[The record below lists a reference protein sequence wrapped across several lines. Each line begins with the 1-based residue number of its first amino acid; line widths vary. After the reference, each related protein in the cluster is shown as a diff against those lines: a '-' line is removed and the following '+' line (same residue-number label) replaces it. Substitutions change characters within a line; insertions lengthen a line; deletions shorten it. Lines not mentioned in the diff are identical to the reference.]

1 MNKLKFA
8 RKRVLPFLCIMLL
21 SISLRGQ
28 EASKGDFSEKRI
40 SIEKCQQWAMEN
52 YPAIK
57 QHDLLDKAREYTLS
71 NISRV
76 YRPEFSLSGVASW
89 QSERMK
95 LDLKMPKT
103 VNVSMDLNGPV
114 SIPVSIPEMSIP
126 VSDQDRYN
134 VSLMLK
140 QALWTGGRVKA
151 GKQVAE
157 SEIDMM
163 HAGLDAQLY
172 EIKDKVKE
180 LYFGLL
186 TIEGKEK
193 QLDCADEI
201 LDSLHVRAEAA
212 LKDGVIYET
221 DLDVIEVERIKYR
234 QLRLELEAKRE
245 ACLGVL
251 SMLIHRPLSKETE
264 LQVPEEVIL
273 ESDKIERPEL
283 KYLDSKIDR
292 LEADLKM
299 QNAENMPKLGL
310 FATGGYGKSG
320 LNTFDKEFKPYFIG
334 GIMLSWNF
342 GKLNTLKND
351 RKLKRVQQESV
362 RIEQESFIFNTKME
376 MLMQDAEIKKMRNL
390 VKEDEKVLRLRE
402 SIRQASEVKYANGV
416 YTISELI
423 SDVNYALIA
432 QQEKLL
438 REIELKMMIYSKKI
452 MLGL

>member
-1 MNKLKFA
+1 M
-8 RKRVLPFLCIMLL
+8 RKRVLPFFCVMLL

-28 EASKGDFSEKRI
+28 EIAKEDSSERHI
-40 SIEKCQQWAMEN
+40 SIEECQRWAMEN

-57 QHDLLDKAREYTLS
+57 QHDLLEKAREYTLS

-76 YRPEFSLSGVASW
+76 YRPELSLSGVASW
-89 QSERMK
+89 QSERME
-95 LDLKMPKT
+95 LDLKMPEK
-103 VNVSMDLNGPV
+103 VNINMDLNGPV
-114 SIPVSIPEMSIP
+114 NIPISIPDMSIP

-151 GKQVAE
+151 GKKMAE
-157 SEIDMM
+157 SEIEMM
-163 HAGLDAQLY
+163 HAGIDAQLY
-172 EIKDKVKE
+172 QIKDKVKE

-186 TIEGKEK
+186 TIEGKEE
-193 QLDCADEI
+193 QLNRADEI
-201 LDSLHVRAEAA
+201 LDSLSVRAESA
-212 LKDGVIYET
+212 LKEGVIYET

-234 QLRLELEAKRE
+234 QLRMELEAKRE
-245 ACLGVL
+245 TCLGVL
-251 SMLIHRPLSKETE
+251 SMLINRPLSKETI
-264 LQVPEEVIL
+264 LQMPAEVAL
-273 ESDKIERPEL
+273 ESAEIKRPEL
-283 KYLDSKIDR
+283 RYMDSKIKR

-320 LNTFDKEFKPYFIG
+320 LNTFDREFKPYFIG
-334 GIMLSWNF
+334 GVMLSWNF

-362 RIEQESFIFNTKME
+362 KIEQESFIFNTKME
-376 MLMQDAEIKKMRNL
+376 TLMQDSEIKKMREL
-390 VKEDEKVLRLRE
+390 VKEDEKVVRLRE

-423 SDVNYALIA
+423 TDVNYALIA

-452 MLGL
+452 TLGL

>member
-264 LQVPEEVIL
+264 LQVPEV
-273 ESDKIERPEL
+273 S
-283 KYLDSKIDR
+283 
-292 LEADLKM
+292 
-299 QNAENMPKLGL
+299 
-310 FATGGYGKSG
+310 
-320 LNTFDKEFKPYFIG
+320 
-334 GIMLSWNF
+334 LS
-342 GKLNTLKND
+342 
-351 RKLKRVQQESV
+351 
-362 RIEQESFIFNTKME
+362 M
-376 MLMQDAEIKKMRNL
+376 
-390 VKEDEKVLRLRE
+390 
-402 SIRQASEVKYANGV
+402 
-416 YTISELI
+416 
-423 SDVNYALIA
+423 
-432 QQEKLL
+432 
-438 REIELKMMIYSKKI
+438 
-452 MLGL
+452 

>member
-186 TIEGKEK
+186 TVEGKEK

-452 MLGL
+452 TLGL

>member
-292 LEADLKM
+292 LGADLKM

-452 MLGL
+452 TLGL

>member
-140 QALWTGGRVKA
+140 HALWTGGRVKA

-452 MLGL
+452 TLGL

>member
-1 MNKLKFA
+1 M
-8 RKRVLPFLCIMLL
+8 L

-452 MLGL
+452 TLGL

>member
-310 FATGGYGKSG
+310 FAAGGYGKSG

-452 MLGL
+452 TLGL

>member
-452 MLGL
+452 TLGL